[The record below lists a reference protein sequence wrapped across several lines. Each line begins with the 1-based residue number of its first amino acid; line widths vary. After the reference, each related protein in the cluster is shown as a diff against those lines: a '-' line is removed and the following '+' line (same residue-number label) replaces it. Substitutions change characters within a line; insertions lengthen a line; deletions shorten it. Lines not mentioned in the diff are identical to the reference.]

1 LNIDCTDPHDDRDKI
16 VAVKTKNGRIIS
28 ASCEWI
34 TAHSLYRSWEDVR
47 TSSQLLWIS
56 SAEERGKTMM
66 AIYLSMQLEK
76 AAKQANNTVLYF
88 FIDRQNKKDT
98 AMHVLR
104 GLLSRLL
111 KVRHELTHHLL
122 EEFEVQK
129 EALFSKDAI
138 EALWRVFVKMITD
151 PIAGQVYCI
160 IDGLD
165 YCTDDSLRR
174 LISRITNFFL
184 DEPQTVVDDGFG
196 TSAYNSSSAGRSSE
210 QRRTE
215 HRQAAGLKMMLF
227 SRDRPDWMVEQLSET
242 HRIDIGVRGRRYGG
256 STPGSARPPP
266 TLASVA
272 ASVMHQQR
280 LNQYK
285 HTTQGKSP
293 AENQLAAQ
301 NYYLPLG
308 TLTSTQPPTSTS
320 SSTFSPHTGT
330 IAPGRSETPSWQ
342 AVAPGTSDMLYV
354 QALASEHPIS
364 NEPCATSIPPIGTAF
379 VTPSLSTCPSSTD
392 HNVSFSAP
400 EPSVESQNSN
410 VPPPYECKED
420 DPSLFNDVK
429 TETPAIGEDS
439 GDPALRLY
447 IEAKLDEICA
457 ERQLTT
463 QDHSYIIAAL
473 EHRGDDTFLWVDF
486 AIEEIR
492 KTAVLNIETVVN
504 SIPPTLTEMY
514 QFILLGIPTDL
525 VDIVAGLL
533 QWTVCAREPLKILE
547 LTVTLGLTSYGIIA
561 AENIVR
567 TAINAC
573 GNMLTVN
580 PKDKTVNIVHHSI
593 INFLSD
599 ESSPIRKDSR
609 LVRFAIHASQIHNM
623 IANFCIAYLES
634 GCLNAGPI
642 CQKENKDAYNQRIA
656 QYPFM
661 TYAASF
667 WPHHFRDAGSPYL
680 DFSSP
685 FFETKSKIRKNWWI
699 TYWSFSTGK
708 SNWTAPRDFT
718 LLHLTSYVDL
728 VCVAQQMLQR
738 GDLQARIDKR
748 DSHGTTALEYT
759 VVRGHIDMFR
769 FLIGTGASQKGLDE
783 NLLELACRT
792 GQRDIAAELIRM
804 GYNVNVRAQTISVKE
819 SAYMMARWLPGVVSQ
834 GLDINRDIWSYYLL
848 RDIGQE
854 ETPLSKAAMFGH
866 SAIVEL
872 LLDYGA
878 DINAGTTKQF
888 TPLHAASYQGQT
900 ECVEILC
907 KRRANAMAQT
917 VEQWLPFHFAAVRGK
932 SDVVEIFLD
941 MGVPLE
947 AMTVKLKTAL
957 HLAAYSGYVDIVRA
971 LLNRGANLN
980 LRSYKGETPLHLAT
994 RNSKPQVV
1002 ELLLQFGAR
1011 RDIVDNENKMPLNI
1025 VEKATSP
1032 NAKECLRILQT
1043 FGMAGYQQ
1051 WQPPADNS
1059 PAKIADDASEVDF
1072 NDTASSRRESMVSS
1086 PVSEQ
1091 RPFAPLA
1098 APSSYPIQGLQAE
1111 FSFSGHYKSSRNPDL
1126 STLHPTH
1133 RGSVPTQVNQGVPF
1147 QATSPWDPP
1156 ARHPSL
1162 NRVRSEP
1169 TYRPP
1174 RFIYDANATIQEHH
1188 SQQYLQGN
1196 APPPPYNQVADQRT
1210 YQTSADFPEKT
1221 PSAVTPSMA
1230 PQQGIWQPSTPDQV
1244 PMSTPAAIIQGQNL
1258 SSRPAPGYPSTCQEP
1273 TATSV
1278 VQMINSMSLKSDPPP
1293 ITTPGVGGQPAIHH
1307 TASTMPYHHQ
1317 PNYSAA
1323 QVPSSSSSAIH
1334 TPLLSI
1340 SPPRHPATAP
1350 AVTPFQPPLQHSHT
1364 AQLQQNPQHQ
1374 FAQHRSQTAPNAQVP
1389 LQNQHTQQ
1397 PYPPA
1402 FPPNPYLA
1410 GPQQQTYF
1418 SQPAQSPHFSGNTT
1432 ASTYNAAYEYSAPP
1446 VMQPYVPNL
1455 GVGGNGLLFAPPPQQ
1470 HNLGKRKSFLG
1481 GLLK

>member
-1 LNIDCTDPHDDRDKI
+1 
-16 VAVKTKNGRIIS
+16 
-28 ASCEWI
+28 
-34 TAHSLYRSWEDVR
+34 
-47 TSSQLLWIS
+47 
-56 SAEERGKTMM
+56 M

-76 AAKQANNTVLYF
+76 AAKHDNSTVLYF
-88 FIDRQNKKDT
+88 FIDRQNKRDT
-98 AMHVLR
+98 AVHVLR

-111 KVRHELTHHLL
+111 RIRQELTHHLL

-151 PIAGQVYCI
+151 PIASQVYCI

-196 TSAYNSSSAGRSSE
+196 TSAYNSASAGRSSE

-215 HRQAAGLKMMLF
+215 QRQAAGLKMMLV
-227 SRDRPDWMVEQLSET
+227 SRDKPDWMVEQLSET
-242 HRIDIGVRGRRYGG
+242 HRIDIGVRGRRYGTAG
-256 STPGSARPPP
+256 SAPGSARPPP

-280 LNQYK
+280 LNRYK
-285 HTTQGKSP
+285 HTTQAESST
-293 AENQLAAQ
+293 ENQLVAQ
-301 NYYLPLG
+301 NYYLPVE
-308 TLTSTQPPTSTS
+308 TLTSTQPPKSTS
-320 SSTFSPHTGT
+320 NSTFSSHTGT
-330 IAPGRSETPSWQ
+330 LTPGRSETPSYQ
-342 AVAPGTSDMLYV
+342 TVAPGTPGILYA
-354 QALASEHPIS
+354 QALASENPVS
-364 NEPCATSIPPIGTAF
+364 NEPRATSIPSIGTAF
-379 VTPSLSTCPSSTD
+379 VNPSLSTCTSSTG
-392 HNVSFSAP
+392 HIVSVPAP
-400 EPSVESQNSN
+400 PPSVKPQSSN
-410 VPPPYECKED
+410 IPPPYECKED
-420 DPSLFNDVK
+420 GASLFNDVK
-429 TETPAIGEDS
+429 TETPVIEEDS

-447 IEAKLDEICA
+447 IEAKLEEICA

-463 QDHSYIIAAL
+463 QDQSYIIAAL

-492 KTAVLNIETVVN
+492 KPTVLNIETVVN

-533 QWTVCAREPLKILE
+533 QWTVCAREPLKILD
-547 LTVTLGLTSYGIIA
+547 LTVTLGLTSYGITV

-573 GNMLTVN
+573 GNMLTEN
-580 PKDKTVNIVHHSI
+580 PKDQTVNIVHHSI
-593 INFLSD
+593 IDFLSD
-599 ESSPIRKDSR
+599 ESSPIRRDSR
-609 LVRFAIHASQIHNM
+609 LVRFAMHASQVHNM
-623 IANFCIAYLES
+623 IANFCIAYLEA

-642 CQKENKDAYNQRIA
+642 CQKENKAAYNQRLA

-667 WPHHFRDAGSPYL
+667 WPHHFRDAGSPHL
-680 DFSSP
+680 NLSSP

-728 VCVAQQMLQR
+728 VCIAQQMLQR

-748 DSHGTTALEYT
+748 DSHGMTALEYT

-769 FLIGTGASQKGLDE
+769 FLIGSGASQKGLDE

-792 GQRDIAAELIRM
+792 GQRDIAAELIRI
-804 GYNVNVRAQTISVKE
+804 GYNVNYRAQIISIKE
-819 SAYMMARWLPGVVSQ
+819 SAYIMARWLPGAVSQ
-834 GLDINRDIWSYYLL
+834 SLDINRDIWSYYLL

-872 LLDYGA
+872 LLDHGA

-917 VEQWLPFHFAAVRGK
+917 VEQWLPLHFAAVRGK
-932 SDVVEIFLD
+932 PDVVEIFLD

-957 HLAAYSGYVDIVRA
+957 HLAAYSGYADIVRA
-971 LLNRGANLN
+971 LLNRGANPN
-980 LRSYKGETPLHLAT
+980 LRSYKGETPIHLAT
-994 RNSKPQVV
+994 RNSKPQIV

-1011 RDIVDNENKMPLNI
+1011 RDILDNENKTPQNI
-1025 VEKATSP
+1025 VEKATAL

-1051 WQPPADNS
+1051 WQPPADTS
-1059 PAKIADDASEVDF
+1059 PEAMADDASEVSF
-1072 NDTASSRRESMVSS
+1072 NDTAPSRRESTVSS
-1086 PVSEQ
+1086 PGSEQ

-1098 APSSYPIQGLQAE
+1098 APSSYPIQGLQAG
-1111 FSFSGHYKSSRNPDL
+1111 FSFSGQYQSSRNPDL

-1133 RGSVPTQVNQGVPF
+1133 RGSVPTQVSQGVSI
-1147 QATSPWDPP
+1147 QATSPWGPP
-1156 ARHPSL
+1156 AQHPSL
-1162 NRVRSEP
+1162 NRVQSEP
-1169 TYRPP
+1169 TYGPP
-1174 RFIYDANATIQEHH
+1174 RFTYDANATTQHYH
-1188 SQQYLQGN
+1188 SQQHLRGDV
-1196 APPPPYNQVADQRT
+1196 PPPPYNQVADRRAS
-1210 YQTSADFPEKT
+1210 QTPANFPEKT
-1221 PSAVTPSMA
+1221 PSAAA
-1230 PQQGIWQPSTPDQV
+1230 PIAAAQQGMWQPSTPDQI
-1244 PMSTPAAIIQGQNL
+1244 STGTTAAIVQDPIL
-1258 SSRPAPGYPSTCQEP
+1258 SGIPASRYPSTCQESNP
-1273 TATSV
+1273 PSV
-1278 VQMINSMSLKSDPPP
+1278 VQMINSMSLKSDPLPT
-1293 ITTPGVGGQPAIHH
+1293 TTPGVGGQPAIHH
-1307 TASTMPYHHQ
+1307 SASTVFHHQQ
-1317 PNYSAA
+1317 PNYPAGGSSNSS
-1323 QVPSSSSSAIH
+1323 VPAIH
-1334 TPLLSI
+1334 TPLLST
-1340 SPPRHPATAP
+1340 SPPFHPATAP
-1350 AVTPFQPPLQHSHT
+1350 AATPFQPPMQHSHT
-1364 AQLQQNPQHQ
+1364 AQVQQNPQHQ
-1374 FAQHRSQTAPNAQVP
+1374 FAHHRSQTVPYSQAPHQHQYAQ
-1389 LQNQHTQQ
+1389 Q
-1397 PYPPA
+1397 PPA
-1402 FPPNPYLA
+1402 FAPNPYQA
-1410 GPQQQTYF
+1410 ASQQQMYF
-1418 SQPAQSPHFSGNTT
+1418 PQTAQSPHFSGNTT
-1432 ASTYNAAYEYSAPP
+1432 ASTYNATYEYSAPP
-1446 VMQPYVPNL
+1446 VMQPYNPNP
-1455 GVGGNGLLFAPPPQQ
+1455 GVSGNGLLFAPPPQQ